1 MQDIIIYMRYDG
13 LLLKNQLCHP
23 LYSASNALQ
32 RAYKRVLKKWG
43 ISYPQYLILLTLWE
57 MDEQTVTQICEKTFF
72 DSGTA
77 TPLLQKLSQKGLIQI
92 KNLPTDKRSKVVSL
106 SKKGLA
112 LKDHS
117 TRRNDVFSQY
127 ESARIRA
134 LDQND
139 SRALSEFIKIRE
151 LVFFVNENCFL
162 GF

>member
-112 LKDHS
+112 LKDKMITVPEEMMCLVS
-117 TRRNDVFSQY
+117 MNPQELELLTKMIQELY
-127 ESARIRA
+127 
-134 LDQND
+134 QN
-139 SRALSEFIKIRE
+139 LLKSE
-151 LVFFVNENCFL
+151 N
-162 GF
+162 